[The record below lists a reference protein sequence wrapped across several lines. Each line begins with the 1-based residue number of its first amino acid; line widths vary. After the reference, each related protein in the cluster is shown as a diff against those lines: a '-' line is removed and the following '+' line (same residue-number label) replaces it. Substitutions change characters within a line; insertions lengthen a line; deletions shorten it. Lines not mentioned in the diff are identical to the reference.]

1 MKRISFKIFLFLN
14 CLTYGFI
21 GLYVLINYLFLE
33 DYQISL
39 KKKEL
44 ATLAKEYNHK
54 NYFSLRENSQQ
65 NGIFLR
71 ELPLNVLEGENK
83 FKKFHPLKISQ
94 EELEERLKNSQ
105 EIIETQVG
113 RDNINRIILIKKVDS
128 EKLLIVT
135 ASVAPI
141 TEVIASTLKF
151 FIYIIIFSIPFN
163 LYVAYKLSMRM
174 GRPIESELLTLN
186 AQLKKELEKQKQS
199 EIFRKNFISNVTH
212 ELKTPVA
219 IIDGYSEAI
228 LDGIISPDEI
238 PSICINI
245 SKEAFNINTLV
256 QELLFYAKMESG
268 YIEIKKENLSLKKLL
283 ENILSRY
290 VVDFRVNIIDL
301 NLNLK
306 DIYLESDKK
315 LLGRALNNIIINA
328 LAYVDLRKKIDIIL
342 NENEIVIKNTS
353 DNLKDEN
360 FQEYFKPFS
369 KKKDKKVRKYG
380 GTGLGLSV
388 VSEILRN
395 LSLQYQFYY
404 EETTGEVIFKIL
416 LRGEKNE
423 KISGDD
429 LTHK

>member
-65 NGIFLR
+65 KGIFLR

-174 GRPIESELLTLN
+174 GRPIESELLALN
-186 AQLKKELEKQKQS
+186 DQLKKELEKQKQS

-228 LDGIISPDEI
+228 LDGIISPEEI
-238 PSICINI
+238 PSICVNI
-245 SKEAFNINTLV
+245 SKEAFNINALV
-256 QELLFYAKMESG
+256 QELLF
-268 YIEIKKENLSLKKLL
+268 
-283 ENILSRY
+283 
-290 VVDFRVNIIDL
+290 
-301 NLNLK
+301 
-306 DIYLESDKK
+306 
-315 LLGRALNNIIINA
+315 
-328 LAYVDLRKKIDIIL
+328 
-342 NENEIVIKNTS
+342 
-353 DNLKDEN
+353 
-360 FQEYFKPFS
+360 
-369 KKKDKKVRKYG
+369 
-380 GTGLGLSV
+380 
-388 VSEILRN
+388 
-395 LSLQYQFYY
+395 
-404 EETTGEVIFKIL
+404 
-416 LRGEKNE
+416 
-423 KISGDD
+423 
-429 LTHK
+429 